1 MFSVIIS
8 EKGGAERR
16 EAFDRTEINVG
27 RVQGN
32 DLMLPK
38 GNVSKRHA
46 RLLFRDGRF
55 IVTDLKSTNGTYVNG
70 RKIVQATIVREGDK
84 IYIGDF
90 ILRIETGAAVQSS
103 GASAVVDAQLEVPS
117 EPTSGETSA
126 PLRLVAVAPPRP
138 ASAEDPVG
146 FPLRDGGEAAS
157 FVVPAPPRI
166 PIVPP
171 RADPRPVPAPG
182 PPSSP
187 ADRRPPLPTS
197 PEGRPSV
204 PILSVTAKSA
214 GIGGSLPPVVPMPP
228 GRTLPAGTGS
238 VPMPTMASVGSSSSL
253 APSSATLAPPT
264 PPVATPTA
272 MPPRKAAVA
281 EPTQRTREPALAAA
295 HRAALA
301 TLVQYVGDEFDV
313 AALETGEPVDEA
325 TSQRVARVVGE
336 RLAAMRV
343 AGEVPADV
351 DGEALAVEA
360 ARELCDLG
368 PLGPLLADE
377 DVSEVQVI
385 RHDFVVAMRAR
396 RHVVGEVAFT
406 SEAALVRALR
416 RLCWSAGAP
425 LGQAERYVERRMR
438 DGGRLFAVMPA
449 APDQGHALVLRK
461 PQRADLTL
469 EDLVRSGTISRGMA
483 GLLAQCVIARANIL
497 VTGSVGAGTTS
508 LLGALAGAGGTD
520 DRVLVLQEADE
531 IIFSQ
536 PHTVSLLLG
545 GVPVED
551 ALAVRAATRLHPD
564 RLVIGAFAGH
574 VAAEVVDAIGD
585 GVDGVLAAARS
596 PNLRQAVARLPAD
609 LAATRP
615 GVTPEVAREWLAS
628 AFDLA
633 IEIARLRD
641 GRHRVLRI
649 AELAVEGNAIAL
661 RDVFTFAV
669 ERTAAGGAL
678 EGTFQPTG
686 HVPRVVEDLAARGVA
701 VDSAVF
707 KRHVLR

>member
-46 RLLFRDGRF
+46 RLLYRDGRF

-70 RKIVQATIVREGDK
+70 RKITQATIVREGDK

-90 ILRIETGAAVQSS
+90 ILRIETGASSQAV
-103 GASAVVDAQLEVPS
+103 GPAADPPGDLH
-117 EPTSGETSA
+117 EPTSQPGSGEV
-126 PLRLVAVAPPRP
+126 VAVARPAAPAPAPRLAPTEESSVPIAPDAAPFAPPRP
-138 ASAEDPVG
+138 AV
-146 FPLRDGGEAAS
+146 
-157 FVVPAPPRI
+157 
-166 PIVPP
+166 VPP
-171 RADPRPVPAPG
+171 RPGSGTAPVPA
-182 PPSSP
+182 
-187 ADRRPPLPTS
+187 DLRPPLPPS
-197 PEGRPSV
+197 ADGRPSV

-214 GIGGSLPPVVPMPP
+214 SAPIVPMPP
-228 GRTLPAGTGS
+228 RTLPAASGS
-238 VPMPTMASVGSSSSL
+238 VPPHPTASSVAIPLPSPASN
-253 APSSATLAPPT
+253 APAPPT

-272 MPPRKAAVA
+272 IPPRKAPAS
-281 EPTQRTREPALAAA
+281 EPGSRSRDAGPTAA

-301 TLVQYVGDEFDV
+301 LIVQRVGEDVDV
-313 AALETGEPVDEA
+313 AALETGEPVSEPA
-325 TSQRVARVVGE
+325 AAAVARAIGERVAALRASGE
-336 RLAAMRV
+336 LA
-343 AGEVPADV
+343 PDLDADAIAQ
-351 DGEALAVEA
+351 EAQ
-360 ARELCDLG
+360 RELCDIG

-377 DVSEVQVI
+377 DVSEIQVI
-385 RHDFVVAMRAR
+385 RHDYVVAMRAR
-396 RHVVGEVAFT
+396 RQVVAEVAFT
-406 SEAALVRALR
+406 CERALVRALA
-416 RLCWSAGAP
+416 RLCQRAGAP
-425 LGQAERYVERRMR
+425 LAQGERYVDRRMP

-449 APDQGHALVLRK
+449 GPEQGHALVLRK

-469 EDLVRSGTISRGMA
+469 EDLVRSGTISRAMA
-483 GLLAQCVIARANIL
+483 GLLAQFVGARANIL
-497 VTGSVGAGTTS
+497 VTGSIGAGTTS
-508 LLGALAGAGGTD
+508 LLGALAGAGATD
-520 DRVLVLQEADE
+520 DRVIVLQEADE
-531 IIFSQ
+531 IVFSQ
-536 PHTVSLLLG
+536 PHTISLLLG
-545 GVPVED
+545 DTPAED

-585 GVDGVLAAARS
+585 GVDGVLAAARA

-615 GVTPEVAREWLAS
+615 GISPDVAREWLAAS
-628 AFDLA
+628 FDLA

-641 GRHRVLRI
+641 GRHRVLRV
-649 AELAVEGNAIAL
+649 AELAVEGDAIAL
-661 RDVFTFAV
+661 RDVFTFVV

-686 HVPRVVEDLAARGVA
+686 HVPRVVEDLAARGVT

-707 KRHVLR
+707 KRHAAR